1 MSIHSPAAILSGKA
15 LACLVAVLATGCAKP
30 YLPPLVEPNA
40 SPPQEKRFDG
50 ALELLS
56 RHSALHVL
64 WIHGMCPHTKE
75 DWAEPRVQAL
85 ARRLGDAA
93 PQTPDA
99 KPIGSFVYRY
109 ELRYQ
114 DKPITLDMVVWSEL
128 IAERRAGLCFDSR
141 PADNGVSHQA
151 CGDEAKYPHPRATIN
166 DMLKSDLMNA
176 CLADAL
182 IYVGA
187 DGRSVRD
194 SIRPDVE
201 AALASSPDG
210 ANPAVLLVSESL
222 GSKVMFDVLQA
233 IMGNTP
239 ESSKSKAQAAL
250 DNTRQLMMFANQIP
264 ILDLTGPAR
273 MHFEALEAPA
283 GEDTGSGLLGFVG
296 KLKASR
302 GPQPEAAGIDRL
314 KVIAFSDP
322 NDVLSYKLPLD
333 YFPPSWNTDVVNVLP
348 SNDYVW
354 FGVFEN
360 PLNAHRNYGKT
371 DAVMDMF
378 LCGDKPDA
386 ACLPRARR

>member
-1 MSIHSPAAILSGKA
+1 LI
-15 LACLVAVLATGCAKP
+15 AVLAAGCAKP
-30 YLPPLVEPNA
+30 YLPPLVEPKT
-40 SPPQEKRFDG
+40 SSPQEKRFEG

-56 RHSALHVL
+56 KHSALHVL
-64 WIHGMCPHTKE
+64 WIHGMCPHSKE
-75 DWAEPRVQAL
+75 DWAEPRVNAL
-85 ARRLGDAA
+85 AKRLTGAAMPTPVAKSIGD
-93 PQTPDA
+93 
-99 KPIGSFVYRY
+99 FVYRY

-114 DKPITLDMVVWSEL
+114 DKPITLDMVVWSKL

-141 PADNGVSHQA
+141 PADHGVSHQA
-151 CGDEAKYPHPRATIN
+151 CGNQAKYPHPRATLN
-166 DMLKSDLMNA
+166 DMLKSGLMNA

-233 IMGNTP
+233 IMGNAP
-239 ESSKSKAQAAL
+239 ESPESKAQTAL
-250 DNTRQLMMFANQIP
+250 DKTRLLMMFANQIP

-273 MHFEALEAPA
+273 TQLEALDAPA
-283 GEDTGSGLLGFVG
+283 GEDAGSGLLGFVG
-296 KLKASR
+296 KLRASR
-302 GPQPEAAGIDRL
+302 GPQLEAAAIDRL
-314 KVIAFSDP
+314 KVVAFSDP

-333 YFPPSWNTDVVNVLP
+333 YFPPSWKTDVVNVLP

-360 PLNAHRNYGKT
+360 PLNAHQNYGKT

-386 ACLPRARR
+386 SCLPAARR